1 MRASLQSFR
10 KSRRLPFR
18 GLAHALLA
26 PAVGIVVL
34 GAWFYFTR
42 AGDIPIFILP
52 TPLRF
57 LKALSAGFTVDTHSR
72 ASFIYHAL
80 YTLKGALLGFAIG
93 SSAGIIM
100 GSVIA
105 EFPVVEKGVF
115 PYFFALQGLPKLA
128 LAPLIMVWLGFGG
141 LSGVVVSCLGT
152 YFPLLVNTV
161 SAMGATDREA
171 LDLMRGL
178 KATRWQTFR
187 MVKFP
192 GGLPI
197 IFAGLRMSVVYSL
210 LGALLAEYT
219 GGHRGIGFLMIQ
231 QQGVLN
237 TAGIFASLLILAVMS
252 AVMSAVVRAVE
263 KRVLFWTQTERFAVA
278 G

>member
-1 MRASLQSFR
+1 MRASQQS
-10 KSRRLPFR
+10 SSVRRRFPLR
-18 GLAHALLA
+18 HLAEGLLA
-26 PAVGIVVL
+26 PAVGVLVL
-34 GAWFYFTR
+34 GAWFYSTR
-42 AGDIPIFILP
+42 AGDIPKFILP
-52 TPLRF
+52 TPQGF
-57 LKALSAGFTVDTHSR
+57 FKALSMGFTVDLHSR
-72 ASFIYHAL
+72 ASFIYHAS

-100 GSVIA
+100 GSIIA
-105 EFPVVEKGVF
+105 EFPIVERGVF
-115 PYFFALQGLPKLA
+115 PFFFALQGLPKLA

-161 SAMGATDREA
+161 SAMGAVDREA

-237 TAGIFASLLILAVMS
+237 TAGIFASLIVLAVMS
-252 AVMSAVVRAVE
+252 AVMSAIVRVVE
-263 KRVLFWTQTERFAVA
+263 KRVLYWAQAERFAVA